1 MAEDDIQL
9 EPPTVRHRDI
19 VPAVEDRSY
28 LGYIAS
34 ALFVALAGG
43 FLLAVVLPLSES
55 GTIPGAER
63 VPLLIQAHG
72 WAQLQGWAGL
82 FVAGMAMRLMPRFA
96 GHRPLKQRVTVPVLA
111 LLVSSVVVR
120 TVAEPFI
127 DGAAGDWLVLLAA
140 ISGACGTAATGGV
153 LVYTLVRGRRK
164 QEPWR
169 YFALAGGAWWLVWAA
184 FILGAGIRAYSDGRY
199 TPAALDDAL
208 TWIVLFCP
216 IGNFIWAVQSRSVPV
231 FFGRKNP
238 KIRHVIVPGVALN
251 AGGTLVA
258 ASLLPLSGAMSARL
272 VGLGLLL
279 AGVGFAWLAPLAG
292 SVWGTAHRLRPRA
305 RSAARYVLAANV
317 CSIAAGIFLVWAG
330 LESAWRGSYEAFGVR
345 DAARHTL
352 GLGVITLLIIGMA
365 QLVAPLFAL
374 ERAEARKPGLIERGP
389 FWLLIAATL
398 IRVYGALATGHM
410 DEATRLH
417 IVSSAG
423 VLAWLAI
430 ALFAVLVARA
440 RQREPRMKALLFDG
454 AAAAMAEKAGASGV
468 SPAPGSGGGKP
479 AP

>member
-1 MAEDDIQL
+1 VADDEIQL
-9 EPPTVRHRDI
+9 EPPTVRHPDI

-28 LGYIAS
+28 LGYIGS

-43 FLLAVVLPLSES
+43 FLLAVFLPLAES
-55 GTIPGAER
+55 GTIGWADR

-96 GHRPLKQRVTVPVLA
+96 GRKPLKRNVTVPVLV
-111 LLVSSVVVR
+111 LLVFSVVVR

-127 DGAAGDWLVLLAA
+127 DGAAGDWLVLIAA
-140 ISGACGTAATGGV
+140 ISGALGTLATGGV
-153 LVYTLVRGRRK
+153 LFYTLARGRRK

-169 YFALAGGAWWLVWAA
+169 YFAFAGAAWWIAWAA
-184 FILGAGIRAYSDGRY
+184 FILAAGIRAYSDGRY
-199 TPAALDDAL
+199 TPAPLDDAL
-208 TWIVLFCP
+208 TWIVFIGP

-231 FFGRKNP
+231 FFGRKTP
-238 KIRHVIVPGVALN
+238 KLRQVAVPGVALN
-251 AGGTLVA
+251 LGGALIA
-258 ASLLPLSGAMSARL
+258 ASLLPLSDTASARL
-272 VGLGLLL
+272 VGFGLLF
-279 AGVGFAWLAPLAG
+279 AGIGFTWLPPLAG

-305 RSAARYVLAANV
+305 RSAARYVLAAN
-317 CSIAAGIFLVWAG
+317 IASVGAGLLLVWAG
-330 LESAWRGSYEAFGVR
+330 SESAWRAAYEAVGVR

-352 GLGVITLLIIGMA
+352 GLGLITMLIIGMA

-374 ERAEARKPGLIERGP
+374 ERAEARKPGLVERGP

-410 DEATRLH
+410 DEAARLH
-417 IVSSAG
+417 LVSSAG
-423 VLAWLAI
+423 VLAWVAI

-440 RQREPRMKALLFDG
+440 RRREPRMKAILFDG
-454 AAAAMAEKAGASGV
+454 AAAAMAQKAATN
-468 SPAPGSGGGKP
+468 AKP
-479 AP
+479 PEAGEGHDPNR